1 MVLTVTFRFVQW
13 GVNSSAGRVQ
23 KNGTTYALATSGK
36 PPYTEKSW
44 TTPGTYTFTVPAGVT
59 RIRVAVCG
67 GGGGGMA
74 NTGNYNEYKYAS
86 DGGDSMF
93 GSLISAVGGKKG
105 SFSFKFDDEGG
116 LSSTTVECGVGGS
129 PNGRKGSAS
138 DRYEATGGA
147 GFALSF
153 SLTNGDYGKGGDAN
167 MPHMPAGWGIATVS
181 GGSGGYNSNYV
192 NVSAGNTYPIVVGAG
207 GSGAANST
215 RYTGEPGKSGFVIIA
230 FGGDI

>member
-1 MVLTVTFRFVQW
+1 MCSG

-67 GGGGGMA
+67 GGGGGTSSSKSETA
-74 NTGNYNEYKYAS
+74 GA
-86 DGGDSMF
+86 GGVSRV
-93 GSLISAVGGKKG
+93 GSLMQATGGGGGKNVGGYYDDTENHSPGTAQGG
-105 SFSFKFDDEGG
+105 SA
-116 LSSTTVECGVGGS
+116 GS
-129 PNGRKGSAS
+129 PNG
-138 DRYEATGGA
+138 YTGTIDNTNTA

-153 SLTNGDYGKGGDAN
+153 SKTSGSYGYGGKGYKTRRGYN
-167 MPHMPAGWGIATVS
+167 GGG

-192 NVSAGNTYPIVVGAG
+192 NVTSGTTYSVLVGGG
-207 GSGAANST
+207 GSALGSNVASGAN
-215 RYTGEPGKSGFVIIA
+215 GFVLIA